1 MTGVQTCA
9 LPICPAMSRPLLEV
23 KKLRKSYGR
32 QVVISDLSFLI
43 SEGEKIALIGRNG
56 AGKSTLL
63 NILVGAEEAD
73 GGEVT
78 FLPWTRVG
86 VVKQHEVLP
95 SDLTTE
101 AYLESLSGEPLWEVR
116 KLAARFG
123 LKTAELAVPPSQLS
137 GGYQMRVK
145 IVGMLLPKPNLLL
158 LDEPVNYLDLN
169 TLLLLER
176 FLADY
181 DGSFVLTAHDRE
193 FLQNTCTSTYEIER
207 GELTQYD
214 GPVEDYLVWKE
225 DQKNYRLR
233 TNKKLARE
241 ISHHQEFVNRFQFK
255 ASQASRAQ
263 SKIKHIAKLRHQ
275 IKDLAADLA
284 TTKITIPTPH
294 FVAGIAVRAEKLSI
308 GYGDKVIASDVTF
321 AWQRGEKIVIAGE
334 NGRGKSTLLKTL
346 AGRIE
351 PLAGEYKWW
360 HRADI
365 GYYDQKTDAT
375 LLPGETVIEYLSRLA
390 PENAPAERILM
401 MAGNFLFRHDDLEKR
416 TDVLSGGERARLCL
430 AGILLHEHN
439 VLILDEPTNHLDVE
453 TAEALALALKD
464 YGGAVIFV
472 SHART
477 FVNALAD
484 QIYEIRNGKIRHYPG
499 TYQEYVDDLAD
510 VIESETS
517 ADSPP
522 LNSPINGGES
532 AARLARSE
540 RRLKLKENQRRQEK
554 LTKEIAKLDAEK
566 SAILAYYF
574 DNPTD
579 YAPAKAT
586 RLKEIDEELARL
598 ENLWLKHQQ
607 ELENL
612 AK

>member
-1 MTGVQTCA
+1 MLYRSAV
-9 LPICPAMSRPLLEV
+9 SRPLLEV
-23 KKLRKSYGR
+23 KKLGKSYGR
-32 QVVISDLSFLI
+32 QVVISDLSFLV

-63 NILVGAEEAD
+63 NILVGSEETDA
-73 GGEVT
+73 GEVT
-78 FLPWTRVG
+78 FLPWTRIG

-95 SDLTTE
+95 GDITTE

-123 LKTAELAVPPSQLS
+123 LKTVELALPPNQLS

-145 IVGMLLPKPNLLL
+145 IVAMLLPKPNFLM

-169 TLLLLER
+169 TLMLLER
-176 FLADY
+176 FLAEY
-181 DGSFVLTAHDRE
+181 DGSFILTAHDRE

-207 GELTQYD
+207 GELVEYD
-214 GPVEDYLVWKE
+214 GPIDDYLVWKE

-233 TNKKLARE
+233 SNKKLARE

-275 IKDLAADLA
+275 IKNLAADLA
-284 TTKITIPTPH
+284 TTKIVIPTPH
-294 FVAGIAVRAEKLSI
+294 FVGGVAVRADKMSV
-308 GYGDKVIASDVTF
+308 GYGEKVIASDITF
-321 AWQRGEKIVIAGE
+321 AFQRGEKIVIVGE

-346 AGRIE
+346 AGILP
-351 PLAGEYKWW
+351 PLSGDYKWW

-375 LLPGETVIEYLSRLA
+375 LMPGETVIEYLTRLA
-390 PENAPAERILM
+390 PEAAPAERILM
-401 MAGNFLFRHDDLEKR
+401 MAGNFLFKQDDLEKK
-416 TDVLSGGERARLCL
+416 TNVLSGGERARLCL

-439 VLILDEPTNHLDVE
+439 VLLLDEPTNHLDVE
-453 TAEALALALKD
+453 TAEALALALKN
-464 YGGAVIFV
+464 YGGTVIFV

-484 QIYEIRNGKIRHYPG
+484 QIYEIRNGKVRHFAG
-499 TYQEYVDDLAD
+499 TYEEYVNDLAE
-510 VIESETS
+510 ILEHESVS
-517 ADSPP
+517 SPDHSTTEEA
-522 LNSPINGGES
+522 NAERVER
-532 AARLARSE
+532 AE
-540 RRLKLKENQRRQEK
+540 RRLKIKEAQRHQEK
-554 LTKEIAKLDAEK
+554 LTKDINKLDAEK
-566 SAILAYYF
+566 SLILAYF
-574 DNPTD
+574 FENPTD

-586 RLKEIDEELARL
+586 RLKEIDEELVKL
-598 ENLWLKHQQ
+598 ENLWLKAQ
-607 ELENL
+607 ESLDLL
-612 AK
+612 AKN